1 MLSRYPPE
9 EIAPALVHRN
19 GQVRRY
25 AAMLLGIG
33 RDERLVPFLTDLLQ
47 SGSPPVRRVA
57 AQALGIPARPFSDPA
72 WLGRSGPAAVDR
84 LAVESLTEALRD
96 PDDRVRANSARSL
109 GNLRR
114 SANAA
119 AQPSDETALTLLRSD
134 AVLLP
139 LTHSLLDPVSEVK
152 VAVAAALREFSAPA
166 ALPLLLPLLQDPEEE
181 VRVAAAVTAG
191 QLGAPQSLP
200 ILLEALRH
208 GPSHR
213 RPQAAASLRALG
225 DAAAV
230 PALMDALADP
240 SGSVQREAAIALGHL
255 GDLRAVPALIDAL
268 GATNIMAEERRGLR
282 ENLVNALGRLGDRR
296 AVPALIRALNDY
308 DKHVR
313 NAALTS
319 LAELGGSQAEGALI
333 DLVDRNIF
341 HARLDISARVAIRS
355 LGRMGVVRAMPTLRL
370 AMEEGQPELAPVA
383 ARALRQLGDTITGG
397 DVLAWLSSTNSD
409 RRLRAVLTLPA
420 LVDRDAL
427 PHLLSALGDSDA
439 AVRAAAARQL
449 GRLDDGSAIPILTE
463 ALQGEGEVE
472 EVREAIRG
480 ALASLAKGPRRHS
493 AAPEAC

>member
-57 AQALGIPARPFSDPA
+57 ARALGIPARPFSDPA
-72 WLGRSGPAAVDR
+72 WPARSGPAAVDR

-96 PDDRVRANSARSL
+96 PDARVRANSARSL
-109 GNLRR
+109 GNLRS

-119 AQPSDETALTLLRSD
+119 AQPPDETTLTLLRSD
-134 AVLLP
+134 AVILP
-139 LTHSLLDPVSEVK
+139 LIHGLLDPVSEVK
-152 VAVAAALREFSAPA
+152 VAVADALREFSAPT
-166 ALPLLLPLLQDPEEE
+166 ALPALLPMLQDPEEE
-181 VRVAAAVTAG
+181 VRIAAALTAG
-191 QLGAPQSLP
+191 ELGAPQSLP

-230 PALMDALADP
+230 PALMDALTDP
-240 SGSVQREAAIALGHL
+240 SRAVQREAAVALGHL

-296 AVPALIRALNDY
+296 AVPALIRALKDY

-313 NAALTS
+313 SAALTS
-319 LAELGGSQAEGALI
+319 LAELGGSQAEDALI

-341 HARLDISARVAIRS
+341 HARPDISARVAIRS
-355 LGRMGVVRAMPTLRL
+355 LGRMGVIRAMPTLRL

-397 DVLAWLSSTNSD
+397 DMLAWLNSTNSD

-439 AVRAAAARQL
+439 AVRAAAARQM
-449 GRLDDGSAIPILTE
+449 GRLDDGSAIPVLTD
-463 ALQGEGEVE
+463 ALQGEEEVE

-480 ALASLAKGPRRHS
+480 ALAALANRRERHS
-493 AAPEAC
+493 AAPEAG